1 MPRRDISRSGAY
13 EHLLPEARYI
23 INWLCEVDDS
33 IEQRHFDSLCT
44 RSIDHLMRDVHDTC
58 ADLGVKFIPFEDAE
72 KQKAEQI
79 AAKFRKAR
87 RKKERAEKPQLLYVV
102 FVVIGGKL
110 HRQEYWGR
118 PGRDGKFQPELDD
131 FVGGGELI
139 HRLPKESMIY
149 PRPPIPCGK
158 RVMINGEQRTSS
170 LVVHEILTGE
180 RVRNLPRDKG
190 LRKPYQA
197 RIYIQGRLTH
207 IGYYATPEERDTAQ
221 AMAKIGIYPEGF
233 QLRSDP

>member
-1 MPRRDISRSGAY
+1 MNRPQLRKPDNWNQ
-13 EHLLPEARYI
+13 LPAESRYI
-23 INWLCEVDDS
+23 LEWLCEVDDS
-33 IEQRHFDSLCT
+33 INQHQFDGMCT
-44 RSIDHLMRDVHDTC
+44 RTLDHLMRDVYDTC
-58 ADLGVKFIPFEDAE
+58 VDLRVKFVPFEEAE

-158 RVMINGEQRTSS
+158 RVMINGEQRTSA
-170 LVVHEILTGE
+170 LVAHEIMTGE

-190 LRKPYQA
+190 PSKPYRA
-197 RIYIQGRLTH
+197 RIYINGRLTH
-207 IGYYATPEERDTAQ
+207 IGYYATPEERDAVQ
-221 AMAKIGIYPEGF
+221 AMAKIGIYPPGF
-233 QLRSDP
+233 EE